1 MQIHAGEF
9 KGRRIKTVKNA
20 PYRPTTAVVRKS
32 LFDSLG
38 NIENK
43 TFLDLFA
50 GTGIIGFEAVSR
62 GARKVTIIDN
72 SIRVCALLKI
82 NYSLL
87 NLSPES
93 CIIKKYDVFKFF
105 KEKTKFDIIFA
116 DPPYN
121 MNNIDN
127 IIKPA
132 LDMLNSNGYF
142 ILESS
147 PRDFSILPIRVKEY
161 GDTQLAIWKNEA

>member
-32 LFDSLG
+32 LFDILV

-82 NYSLL
+82 NYYYLTFHL
-87 NLSPES
+87 
-93 CIIKKYDVFKFF
+93 
-105 KEKTKFDIIFA
+105 
-116 DPPYN
+116 
-121 MNNIDN
+121 
-127 IIKPA
+127 
-132 LDMLNSNGYF
+132 
-142 ILESS
+142 IL
-147 PRDFSILPIRVKEY
+147 V
-161 GDTQLAIWKNEA
+161 